1 MRVIPHSGRV
11 LSLATPA
18 IIFIRRPIITC
29 SRSSSQVK
37 SSQHESSHV
46 NVLKFKSRTRGR
58 QR

>member
-29 SRSSSQVK
+29 SRVK
-37 SSQHESSHV
+37 SSQV
-46 NVLKFKSRTRGR
+46 NMSQVK
-58 QR
+58 